1 MALPESV
8 HQFYSLPGPNTE
20 ITLFQQDIKQA
31 NGIEALCDLVNN
43 LVLIDFWHNMKIAK
57 FNPSRESDLSL
68 RSVHEKLN
76 CLQKLNSDDLQQERV
91 DQEKILGN
99 CRDTSLLLCAFLRY
113 QGIPARVR
121 SGFATFFSKKKKFDH
136 WLCEYWTEEQQRW
149 VKVDTW
155 MYQII
160 RNKHR
165 LNFIFRF
172 LLNRLK
178 YNPLDVES
186 KDFLSGSEAWLNC
199 YAKGGNP
206 KQYGTYEK
214 ELNGDWFVRDN
225 MLRDLFCLNK
235 TELLPWDTKEI
246 QGGRER
252 PVLNEHISELTQLAE
267 LLSTPDGNFS
277 DISAYYKTHFSC
289 AEV

>member
-1 MALPESV
+1 MALAQSLY
-8 HQFYSLPGPNTE
+8 QFYSLPGPNTE
-20 ITLFQQDIKQA
+20 LTLFQQDTKPV

-43 LVLIDFWHNMKIAK
+43 IVLIDFWHNMRITKL
-57 FNPSRESDLSL
+57 NPSRESDLSL
-68 RSVHEKLN
+68 RSIHEKLAN
-76 CLQKLNSDDLQQERV
+76 FHKLNTSDLQQERV

-113 QGIPARVR
+113 HGVPARVR

-136 WLCEYWTEEQQRW
+136 WLCEYWQEEEQRW

-160 RNKHR
+160 CNKHR

-186 KDFLSGSEAWLNC
+186 KDFISGGEAWLNC
-199 YAKGGNP
+199 YIKGENP
-206 KQYGTYEK
+206 KHYGTYEK

-235 TELLPWDTKEI
+235 LEILPWDTEEI
-246 QGGRER
+246 QGGKDK
-252 PVLNEHISELTQLAE
+252 PVEDEDVNELNQLAE
-267 LLSTPDGNFS
+267 LVSTPDQHFA
-277 DISAYYKTHFSC
+277 DISAYFKTHFPGI
-289 AEV
+289 EI